1 MEFVLVWGFISI
13 VFGYGIFAMLKI
25 LEAFPKVAERLLNAL
40 L

>member
-13 VFGYGIFAMLKI
+13 VFGYGIYATTKI
-25 LEAFPKVAERLLNAL
+25 LEAFPKVAERLISAL